1 MKDDPARIGFER
13 LFNVTALITIFYME
27 LSSHFHYEGERH
39 DYWELI
45 YVDKGELLCA
55 AEEKRF
61 LLKSGEM
68 TFHKPGEFHNHAGNS
83 TAAPNVSVL
92 NFECKSPAMKR
103 LEGKIFRLSA
113 QEKSLLSA
121 LFSEGMACYRLD
133 DEHDPLHTSLC
144 TVSPSPLGG
153 SQMIKNLLEQ
163 FLILLCR
170 STDAVE
176 KDTRRSYVIDGADVP
191 YDLKEL
197 LDYLNDHIYG
207 SITIADLARQLDR
220 SQSSVKQLF
229 ARYRPGGVIR
239 YYNALKIRE
248 ARRLIR
254 EGRYNMAQISDLLH
268 FDSPQYFSK
277 CFRQVTN
284 MTPSQYKASILRQ

>member
-1 MKDDPARIGFER
+1 MKDDPARIGFET
-13 LFNVTALITIFYME
+13 LFHVTGLYTIFYTE
-27 LSSHFHYEGERH
+27 LSSRFCNQGQRH
-39 DYWELI
+39 SYWELI
-45 YVDKGELLCA
+45 YIDRGELLCTV
-55 AEEKRF
+55 EEDRF

-68 TFHKPGEFHNHAGNS
+68 TLHRPGDFHSHTGSGT
-83 TAAPNVSVL
+83 TATNVSVL
-92 NFECKSPAMKR
+92 NFACKSPAMKR

-113 QEKSLLSA
+113 QEKGLLSA
-121 LFSEGMACYRLD
+121 LFSEGMACYGLD
-133 DEHDPLHTSLC
+133 DEGDPLHACLHAID
-144 TVSPSPLGG
+144 PAPLGG

-176 KDTRRSYVIDGADVP
+176 KDTRRSYLVDGADVP
-191 YDLKEL
+191 YDIKEL
-197 LDYLNDHIYG
+197 LDLLNDQIYG
-207 SITIADLARQLDR
+207 TVTIDQLARQLDR

-229 ARYRPGGVIR
+229 ARYRSGGIIR
-239 YYNALKIRE
+239 YYNTLKIRE

-284 MTPSQYKASILRQ
+284 MTPSQYKASILRR

>member
-1 MKDDPARIGFER
+1 MKDNSTRIGFER
-13 LFNVTALITIFYME
+13 LFNVTELFTIFYME
-27 LSSHFHYEGERH
+27 LSNHFSNEGERH
-39 DYWELI
+39 NYWELI
-45 YVDKGELLCA
+45 YVDKGELLCSTQD
-55 AEEKRF
+55 KRF
-61 LLKSGEM
+61 LLKSGDM
-68 TFHKPGEFHNHAGNS
+68 TFHKPGEYHSHTGSSS
-83 TAAPNVSVL
+83 TAPNVSVIS
-92 NFECKSPAMKR
+92 FACKSPAMKQ

-113 QEKSLLSA
+113 QEKSLLST
-121 LFSEGMACYRLD
+121 LFAEGIACYRLA
-133 DEHDPLHTSLC
+133 DEHDPLRHALRP
-144 TVSPSPLGG
+144 VSPAPLGG
-153 SQMIKNLLEQ
+153 SQMIKNILEQ

-176 KDTRRSYVIDGADVP
+176 KDTRQSFVIDGVDVP
-191 YDLKEL
+191 YDVKEL

-207 SITIADLARQLDR
+207 SITIADLARHLDR

-239 YYNALKIRE
+239 FYNALKIRE

-254 EGRYNMAQISDLLH
+254 EGRYNMAQIADMLR